1 VSVAKFIYRDAGIDY
16 DRVEIIQRLR
26 EMRNR
31 ADKKRSQTAKTID
44 DLTDESRW

>member
-1 VSVAKFIYRDAGIDY
+1 MSVAKFIHRDAGIDY

-31 ADKKRSQTAKTID
+31 ADKKRSQTTKTID
-44 DLTDESRW
+44 DLQDESRW